1 MKLRSFLLLAS
12 RIKSHKYWRHLVLM
26 WHQSWWVFL
35 LSLGLL
41 LSLAWDA
48 RSLKSDQDAAPL
60 DTFIPKGHVLV
71 PVELSNHKAVS
82 SLLGAYGVVDLY
94 PPAGKGPGRG
104 SGPHSGRAQKS
115 RYPVAQQVRI
125 VRSPHSAS
133 HFAALVPQHAA
144 TQLMDLGARFHAV
157 LQNPNVA
164 PRLEMRYSASHRVQI
179 IVEDEVKPKR

>member
-1 MKLRSFLLLAS
+1 MQLKGQLSQIILQ
-12 RIKSHKYWRHLVLM
+12 IKNHKYWRHLVLM
-26 WHQSWWVFL
+26 WRQSWWIFIF
-35 LSLGLL
+35 SLGLL

-48 RSLKSDQDAAPL
+48 RSVKGQQEEPAAPL

-71 PVELSNHKAVS
+71 PVELSNHKAVG

-94 PPAGKGPGRG
+94 PAEDEYDANKRSHKKPR
-104 SGPHSGRAQKS
+104 H
-115 RYPVAQQVRI
+115 PVAQQVRI

-144 TQLMDLGARFHAV
+144 AQLMDLGARFHAV

-179 IVEDEVKPKR
+179 IVEDEVKPK